1 MKLITKKTEANFAH
15 IKWASTHIRL
25 ISALIN
31 YKIDKENLIKNQDES
46 TKTGKKTES
55 TQTYRQENEK
65 RISLEDLESNRYG
78 QNSDLENI
86 AAITKDI
93 VLIFLY
99 LVAYLPYRIVKYFL
113 WDLLFRK

>member
-31 YKIDKENLIKNQDES
+31 YKIDKENLIKGQEEL

-55 TQTYRQENEK
+55 TETYIQKNEK

-78 QNSDLENI
+78 LNSDLENI
-86 AAITKDI
+86 TAIAKDI

-99 LVAYLPYRIVKYFL
+99 LVAYLPYGIAKYFL
-113 WDLLFRK
+113 WNLIFKK